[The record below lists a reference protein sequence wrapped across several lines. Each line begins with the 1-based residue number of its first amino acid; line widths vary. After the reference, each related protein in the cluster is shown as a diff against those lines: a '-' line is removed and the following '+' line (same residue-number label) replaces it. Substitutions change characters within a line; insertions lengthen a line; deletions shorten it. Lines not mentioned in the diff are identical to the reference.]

1 MLNTAVPDLTGL
13 RYEQARDTLSY
24 YGLYLSTRSAL
35 DGERTVSAQSIAAG
49 TRAEHGTVLEVT
61 LVDQDET
68 MLGKY

>member
-1 MLNTAVPDLTGL
+1 LN
-13 RYEQARDTLSY
+13 
-24 YGLYLSTRSAL
+24 TRSAL

-49 TRAEHGTVLEVT
+49 APAEHGTVLEVT